1 MWRKG
6 VYPGGIISLVP
17 NYTITSVLSV
27 CIGFWKHAAPPT
39 CPLCSLTAPH
49 VILASP
55 ALGTRRIRPLDT
67 AGTSLLILSLLGFY
81 SAPLMLQGRW
91 LYKQVLYTPVLLI
104 VTQKAARGVSA
115 CPRNTSVWVLLETLQ
130 VEADVVYFALPYV
143 CLSWRPSG
151 LRNCEATPR
160 MLHLFLAL
168 WIEAGCLIWGTVINV
183 TWQEF

>member
-1 MWRKG
+1 MWTKG
-6 VYPGGIISLVP
+6 VYLGGIISIVP

-27 CIGFWKHAAPPT
+27 CIVFWKHDAPPT
-39 CPLCSLTAPH
+39 FPLCSLMAPH

-55 ALGTRRIRPLDT
+55 ALVTRWIRPLDT
-67 AGTSLLILSLLGFY
+67 TGTSLLILSLLGFHP
-81 SAPLMLQGRW
+81 APLMLQGRW
-91 LYKQVLYTPVLLI
+91 LYKQVLYARVLLI
-104 VTQKAARGVSA
+104 VTQKASRGVSA
-115 CPRNTSVWVLLETLQ
+115 CPRNASVWVLLETLQ
-130 VEADVVYFALPYV
+130 VEADVVYFALPSV